1 MKIVIVGKSAS
12 GKDHLKDLLKKRG
25 FKASVSHT
33 TRPPRKGEVNGI
45 DYHFIDVDTFKKM
58 ADAGEFLEYAEF
70 NGWFYGQTI
79 EEFEQAE
86 LMIKSK
92 EGLAMLSSSY
102 RKQCMVIYLDID
114 RKIRAERLNQRKD
127 FNDRVDRRLLAD
139 DEQFKD
145 FLDFE
150 IRITNPN
157 F

>member
-12 GKDHLKDLLKKRG
+12 GKDHLKNRLKNRG

-33 TRPPRKGEVNGI
+33 TRPPREGEVNGV

-58 ADAGEFLEYAEF
+58 ADVGEFVEYAEF

-79 EEFEQAE
+79 EDFDQAE
-86 LMIKSK
+86 VMIKSK
-92 EGLAMLSSSY
+92 DGLSILPSNY
-102 RKQCMVIYLDID
+102 RKQCIVIYLDID
-114 RKIRAERLNQRKD
+114 HKIRAERLNERND
-127 FNDRVDRRLLAD
+127 TNDRVDRRLLAD

-150 IRITNPN
+150 IRTTNPN